1 MRGSPAPGKMGK
13 LKAIATE
20 NRKATNLL
28 AMLLGMGAV
37 AVLSLW
43 GLDRA
48 LPPNLTRLDH
58 ISAVVEGQNG
68 QPLRMFSTEGGILR
82 LQTRVDGVDAKYLR
96 FLKSYEDRRFDSHW
110 GVDPAALIR
119 ASWQWL
125 CAGHIVSGGSTLTMQ
140 VARLLEPRDRT
151 LVAKGIEILR
161 ALQLEWHYS
170 KTDILNMY
178 VTLAPFGG
186 RIEGVRSAA
195 NVYFRKDP
203 AHLTIAEAALLTV
216 LPQSPST
223 LRPDRFPAR
232 ARAAR
237 QKVLERLLG
246 QKVITQADYDEAI
259 AEPLPDRQFP
269 VPMLA
274 PHLAERLV
282 AAYPGQD
289 RITSTI
295 EPWLQADIQKLVEY
309 YGGRNMPQRSVA
321 LMVVENKT
329 GKVRA
334 HLGSRDYLDRAS
346 HGFVDMTQAV
356 RSPGSTLKPFIYALS
371 FEAHQTHPQTLIWDR
386 AIADGGYRPANFD
399 HGEAG
404 EVSIADALRF
414 SLNIPAVKVLER
426 FGPIRFSETMRHNG
440 LDLRLPHDGD
450 VPNLA
455 IALGGTGI
463 RLDEMTQL
471 YRALA
476 TDRKNCPLTYLQGET
491 TQPCASRQEL
501 FSRQTQNWITGILQH
516 TPRPAGYRAQAAR
529 SGGQGAVPIAFKT
542 GTSYGYRDAWAF
554 GYNADYTVG
563 VWVGRA
569 SGEPVNGQTGLNS
582 AAPLLFSVFEK
593 LPPLS
598 RSLPA
603 ASANDW
609 QNPAPVGLKYFGVKH
624 ADPVLVAANALDIEF
639 PADDSVFMAS
649 SLGPR
654 GLVLRARNG
663 ERPLVWMVNG
673 VPLPS
678 DPWQRNVRWQPE
690 EPGFYDITV
699 LDKNGVARHRQ
710 VTIRANAPLVSPIR
724 QISLTSSSTK

>member
-1 MRGSPAPGKMGK
+1 MRGLLSFAPKWGKNKPVRISG
-13 LKAIATE
+13 A
-20 NRKATNLL
+20 
-28 AMLLGMGAV
+28 LLGMGAV
-37 AVLSLW
+37 LALALALW

-48 LPPNLTRLDH
+48 FPPNLSRLDH
-58 ISAVVEGQNG
+58 ISAVVEGRNG
-68 QPLRMFSTEGGILR
+68 QPLRMFSTEGGLLR
-82 LQTRVDGVDAKYLR
+82 LQTRVEGVDPKYLR
-96 FLKSYEDRRFDSHW
+96 FLKSYEDRRFDHHW
-110 GVDPAALIR
+110 GVDPAALLR

-125 CAGHIVSGGSTLTMQ
+125 RAGHIVSGGSTLTMQ

-186 RIEGVRSAA
+186 RLEGVRSAA
-195 NVYFRKDP
+195 NIYFRKDP

-216 LPQSPST
+216 LPQTPST
-223 LRPDRFPAR
+223 LRPDRFPTR
-232 ARAAR
+232 AGAAR
-237 QKVLERLLG
+237 QKVLGRLLG
-246 QKVITQADYDEAI
+246 EQVITQAEYDEAN

-282 AAYPGQD
+282 ASHPGQH
-289 RITSTI
+289 RITTTI
-295 EPWLQADIQKLVEY
+295 EPWLQGDIQKLVEY
-309 YGGRNMPQRSVA
+309 YGGRNRSQRSVA

-329 GKVRA
+329 GKVRV
-334 HLGSRDYLDRAS
+334 HLGSRDYLDRTS

-371 FEAHQTHPQTLIWDR
+371 FDARQTHPQTLIWDR

-440 LDLRLPHDGD
+440 LDLRLPHEGD

-463 RLDEMTQL
+463 RLDEMTQF
-471 YRALA
+471 YRGLA
-476 TDRKNCPLTYLQGET
+476 TDRKNCPLTYLQNAPA
-491 TQPCASRQEL
+491 QSCASPQDM
-501 FSRQTQNWITGILQH
+501 FSSRTQNWITGILQH
-516 TPRPAGYRAQAAR
+516 TPRPDGYRAQAAYNATR
-529 SGGQGAVPIAFKT
+529 NAAPIAFKT

-554 GYNADYTVG
+554 GYTADYTVG

-598 RSLPA
+598 YPGQNT
-603 ASANDW
+603 SANDW
-609 QNPAPVGLKYFGVKH
+609 QNPAPIGLKYFGIKQ
-624 ADPVLVAANALDIEF
+624 ADPVFQAANALDIEY
-639 PADDSVFMAS
+639 PADDSIFMAN
-649 SLGPR
+649 SLGLR

-678 DPWQRNVRWQPE
+678 DPWQRHVRWQPDG
-690 EPGFYDITV
+690 PGFYDITV
-699 LDKNGVARHRQ
+699 LDKNGVARHRH
-710 VTIRANAPLVSPIR
+710 VTIRANAPLLSPIHPV
-724 QISLTSSSTK
+724 SLSTSR